1 MCILHLAPFLNSLIH
16 SELSSAGSLGAPRNV
31 VFWSP
36 PFQKLHILFNFCDGD
51 DGKIGENLVFS
62 RFPNNS

>member
-36 PFQKLHILFNFCDGD
+36 PFQKLHILFPFNIFC
-51 DGKIGENLVFS
+51 IVFS
-62 RFPNNS
+62 L

>member
-36 PFQKLHILFNFCDGD
+36 PFQKLRILFPFNIFC
-51 DGKIGENLVFS
+51 IVFS
-62 RFPNNS
+62 LWSGAEQ